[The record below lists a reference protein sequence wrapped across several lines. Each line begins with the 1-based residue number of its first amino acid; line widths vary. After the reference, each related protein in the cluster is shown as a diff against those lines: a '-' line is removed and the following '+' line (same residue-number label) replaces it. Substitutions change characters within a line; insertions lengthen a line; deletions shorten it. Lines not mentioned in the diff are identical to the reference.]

1 MSERE
6 GQPIETMGEHML
18 AACEDSRTHMG
29 AFFPMGAPFVVHHAA
44 SEQSNHGMLLD
55 EDLFHGSLGGM
66 SMGGIF
72 PSDNSRDATAVSNS
86 LGPCMMD
93 SRDCHSFPGLIET
106 EKASRASPDGETGEK
121 KPSGTWT
128 AEENRIFFDALR
140 THGRS
145 FDRILDEMG
154 ATKTREQ
161 VRCYYYRVIKKINQ
175 IIESTGAKID
185 KGTGAEGSGVIEAM
199 LCWWGWMHTGNVEDT
214 SISLFKKSASIAL
227 DERQAADFAQTL
239 FAKSAAKPHSL
250 EDPTLTAMQISTATA
265 PVLVPATPMVAAEV
279 AVVAVKMEPGVAA
292 VQAER
297 AGGGHAVAKID
308 FEAAA
313 NPPKAQQGAGVTPLK
328 AFPVNAKLEPCP
340 IVPLAR
346 RDAVAAGVAPPLQ
359 VETTPGRRDGQR
371 DGQETV
377 LVGETPHREERLSL
391 AMQLWK

>member
-93 SRDCHSFPGLIET
+93 SRDCHSFPGLMSPPQRSRHVPVAVEAVLRGPANAPRSQPATIATVAPPVACHAQQPQPRTTHFPISVMSAPAATPGGPMPIKSET

-161 VRCYYYRVIKKINQ
+161 VLLSAHMKASCRGTY
-175 IIESTGAKID
+175 ST
-185 KGTGAEGSGVIEAM
+185 
-199 LCWWGWMHTGNVEDT
+199 N
-214 SISLFKKSASIAL
+214 
-227 DERQAADFAQTL
+227 
-239 FAKSAAKPHSL
+239 
-250 EDPTLTAMQISTATA
+250 A
-265 PVLVPATPMVAAEV
+265 P
-279 AVVAVKMEPGVAA
+279 
-292 VQAER
+292 
-297 AGGGHAVAKID
+297 
-308 FEAAA
+308 
-313 NPPKAQQGAGVTPLK
+313 
-328 AFPVNAKLEPCP
+328 
-340 IVPLAR
+340 
-346 RDAVAAGVAPPLQ
+346 
-359 VETTPGRRDGQR
+359 
-371 DGQETV
+371 
-377 LVGETPHREERLSL
+377 
-391 AMQLWK
+391 